1 MVETTGYMRG
11 NVVPRR
17 DYEVYQPV
25 ERIRKPQIQIQE
37 QAKPLTRQKVKINFA
52 LVAALIV
59 LGVLLGALI
68 YRNSLIAEVKF
79 NLQKERTNYYNVV
92 DLNNKLK
99 LQIEKSLDLNQ
110 IRKTAINELGMQTPT
125 ASQKVGISVPI
136 KDFSVVTSDES
147 KENDGNILNGLSSLL
162 RGVFGG

>member
-1 MVETTGYMRG
+1 
-11 NVVPRR
+11 
-17 DYEVYQPV
+17 
-25 ERIRKPQIQIQE
+25 
-37 QAKPLTRQKVKINFA
+37 
-52 LVAALIV
+52 V